1 MYYIIQTKDKIN
13 ASRKFC
19 FFGSFGMLGRT
30 LPSGDSGRGREGDGN
45 VQVCYGYKMIPYLLH
60 DFRQKKMQVLEKRE
74 MMRKIS
80 CFVLVL
86 FTIQIGSAH
95 VFYAQKKEKQ
105 EIAYDVAVTAIS
117 IAVTVQTKKGRHIT
131 DLTKEDFSVYENNK
145 KKDIT
150 YFSHDFEAPLSLTIL
165 LDVSGSMALQDKLLE
180 SKDALDYL
188 IKHLLTDRDEVSLLI
203 FADGDVEVASS
214 FSKDKTEFLSVL
226 ERTEAYGQTAL
237 NDAVGVSPDFAN
249 RGNNEKRALLLI
261 TDGIEND
268 SEYSPE
274 QAIEVARRVDIPIY
288 TIGYKIPLDEQFLKK
303 YKRSKG
309 LTTSGIVESL
319 ERFSEA
325 TGGEAFFVNKVLDLK
340 NALRLINKELSHQ
353 YILGYTSY
361 RDADNEYRKIR
372 VLTKKK
378 SHRVR
383 TREGYYSGEKK
394 NP

>member
-1 MYYIIQTKDKIN
+1 MGQIVRSPKK
-13 ASRKFC
+13 C
-19 FFGSFGMLGRT
+19 FALCVFFVFTQLAI
-30 LPSGDSGRGREGDGN
+30 LN
-45 VQVCYGYKMIPYLLH
+45 VEPALSLAQE
-60 DFRQKKMQVLEKRE
+60 KK
-74 MMRKIS
+74 
-80 CFVLVL
+80 
-86 FTIQIGSAH
+86 
-95 VFYAQKKEKQ
+95 KQ

-117 IAVTVQTKKGRHIT
+117 IAVSVQNRKGRHIT
-131 DLTKEDFSVYENNK
+131 DLSKEDFFVYENNK

-150 YFSHDFEAPLSLTIL
+150 YFSHDFEAPLSLTVL
-165 LDVSGSMALQDKLLE
+165 LDVSGSMALQEKLNE
-180 SKDALDYL
+180 SRDALNYL
-188 IKHLLTDRDEVSLLI
+188 MKHLLTDRDEVSLLI
-203 FADGDVEVASS
+203 FADGDVEVASR
-214 FSKDKTEFLSVL
+214 FSKDKSDFLSVL

-288 TIGYKIPLDEQFLKK
+288 TIGYKIPLNEQFLKK

-309 LTTSGIVESL
+309 LTASGITESL

-325 TGGEAFFVNKVLDLK
+325 TGGRAFFINKVLDLK
-340 NALRLINKELSHQ
+340 NALRLIKQELSHQ

-361 RDADNEYRKIR
+361 TDPDNVYRKIR
-372 VLTKKK
+372 VVTKKK

-394 NP
+394 NPR